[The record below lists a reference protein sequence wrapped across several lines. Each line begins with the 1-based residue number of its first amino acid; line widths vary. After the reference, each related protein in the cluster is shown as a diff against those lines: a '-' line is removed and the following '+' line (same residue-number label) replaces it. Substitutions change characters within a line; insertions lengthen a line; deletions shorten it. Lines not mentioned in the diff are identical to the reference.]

1 MVTHYLKVPMQQT
14 TLRGRHQNP
23 ELGKS
28 DVLDTFLYIRPWPPI
43 VLFMDIIY

>member
-28 DVLDTFLYIRPWPPI
+28 DVLDTFLYIKPPI
-43 VLFMDIIY
+43 VLFMEIIY